1 MYNGTLILISL
12 LFASSVF
19 AQPTLQWARTYNGP
33 ANDRDAAGSIVVD
46 DSGYVYVNG
55 VLKGLLTNDRD
66 YCTIKYK
73 PNGDTS
79 WVRIYSRAG
88 DSSENSTEMK
98 VDAFGNVYVT
108 GYPAT
113 IKYDRFGS
121 IVWTVTSTIFA
132 GFNIELDATGNIYVG
147 GNSINKFTLK
157 KYTNAGT
164 QLWSTTFDDG
174 GGGYVKDMALDKFGN
189 IILVGEMAY
198 SGTYRDFFTIKFN
211 SSGDTLWSRSYNG
224 ACTFPAY
231 DWANAVAADDTGNIY
246 VTGMSSDMN
255 CNVDYLTVK
264 YDSSGNEKWMKR
276 YSGGIAYDIEVD
288 KSGNVFVAG
297 VTGLSSYTLLK
308 YGNSGNL
315 LWSAT
320 TPAYSFA
327 VGVSITLDSAGNVY
341 LAGARTRNSWSDL
354 MIIKYNTNG
363 IQQWIAL
370 YPGVGNSI
378 NEAYDITIDKMGNVY
393 ATGKGYLSGTFTES
407 DFLTVKYSQTI
418 GITPISNELPNNFS
432 LLQNYPNPFN
442 PNTIIRFSLRSP
454 SDKIKY
460 SGLTTLKVFDV
471 LGKDV
476 ATLVNEQLNPGTYE
490 VNWNASNFPSGVYF
504 YKLITDGKIIDTKKM
519 ILLR

>member
-264 YDSSGNEKWMKR
+264 YDSSGNEKWMKM

-308 YGNSGNL
+308 YNNAGNL
-315 LWSAT
+315 QWSAT

-327 VGVSITLDSAGNVY
+327 VGVSITLDLAGNVY
-341 LAGARTRNSWSDL
+341 LGGVRQSNL
-354 MIIKYNTNG
+354 IIIKYNTNG
-363 IQQWIAL
+363 VEQWTAL
-370 YPGVGNSI
+370 YPQGSVI
-378 NEAYDITIDKMGNVY
+378 DITLDNLGNVY
-393 ATGKGYLSGTFTES
+393 TTGEIYSPTS
-407 DFLTVKYSQTI
+407 YRDFLTLKYSQPI
-418 GITPISNELPNNFS
+418 GIELVSNEIPKSFLLSQNF
-432 LLQNYPNPFN
+432 PNPFN
-442 PNTIIRFSLRSP
+442 PKT
-454 SDKIKY
+454 KIKLDIPRLSFIKLIVY
-460 SGLTTLKVFDV
+460 DILGREVAVLVNQELKAGSYETNWYADSYGSGL
-471 LGKDV
+471 
-476 ATLVNEQLNPGTYE
+476 
-490 VNWNASNFPSGVYF
+490 YF
-504 YKLITDGKIIDTKKM
+504 YKLTSDNIIINTKKM